1 MRNWKKYWD
10 NNSKTVDKT
19 DYLRQVG
26 KTVKG
31 KPINDWQFQLIV
43 SQICRELHLQEDSI
57 VLDLCCGNG
66 LITKELATQ
75 CKSVVG
81 IDFSQPLLEIA
92 NRNRRPMNVLY
103 QCMNILEMDKMPPS
117 ASSPFNKV
125 LMYEAL
131 QYFGKQELITILRN
145 ILHLSSKNCIMLF
158 GSVPDL
164 ARKWAFYNTP
174 KRRLMYLLRQLVGKE
189 RMGTWWD
196 REFIRGACK
205 QLDLLCE
212 FKEQRK
218 ELHTSHY
225 RFDVLISRAGES
237 G

>member
-1 MRNWKKYWD
+1 MRDWKKYWSSRPK
-10 NNSKTVDKT
+10 NVDKT
-19 DYLRQVG
+19 DYLKQVE

-31 KPINDWQFQLIV
+31 QPISDLQFQLIV
-43 SQICRELHLQEDSI
+43 SQICQELHLQADSI

-92 NRNRRPMNVLY
+92 NRDHRPMNVLY
-103 QCMNILEMDKMPPS
+103 QCMNILELDKMPPS
-117 ASSPFNKV
+117 VSSPFNKV

-131 QYFGKQELITILRN
+131 QHFSKQDLITILRKT
-145 ILHLSSKNCIMLF
+145 LQLSSKICIMLF

-164 ARKWAFYNTP
+164 ARKWEFYNTP
-174 KRRLMYLLRQLVGKE
+174 KRRLMYVVRRLSGRE
-189 RMGTWWD
+189 AIGTWWD
-196 REFIRGACK
+196 KEFIRRTCK

-225 RFDVLISRAGES
+225 RFDVLISRAG
-237 G
+237 